1 MNSEVNIKYVL
12 GLEEQAD
19 KTLQIVKIDIPQSAD
34 IIEEL
39 EAMQENPNKNL
50 YDMSSFFY
58 NHVNPIKENYQYCF
72 PEEYYKSYLN
82 EQIASA
88 PKNISYWEYKKVD
101 TERRSSWER
110 RLSKKQDLSQQ
121 EIEKRWTECVHQL
134 DYPYKKKYF
143 SKAKKYI
150 LCQNLYMAIQEA
162 KDNHNIK
169 IYSDDIVGFNHIVY
183 DINDDVKVRVDTNF
197 GYGTAYF
204 YLTIKYKDIVLLPY
218 SDLIHFYY
226 ANMKSLIAHTR
237 AYSCY
242 RDSWSSLMDYL
253 SRFVNNSRQFPETF
267 VRNYVLNEIENMM
280 TGLRAIM
287 KDPTEILK
295 HMQTGN
301 DKSIRLSV
309 VRPFGK
315 NDFIMFEAMP
325 KELTTIFKIEKISGA
340 LHFIEN
346 LRLLKDICSEVDSV
360 IDEIIKLNKTIAPEL
375 PIVLKSIDASIIP
388 FQEEYSGLQKECKRK
403 EAEWE
408 RFERKLDRKLLYCRN
423 NNDSFMCKQ
432 RFKEQNPR
440 YELVVKEFNELNNKL
455 YQLEQRIERRK
466 KLYSRLLDC
475 RDMMNAYI

>member
-12 GLEEQAD
+12 GLEEQSD
-19 KTLQIVKIDIPQSAD
+19 KTLQMVKIEIPQSSA
-34 IIEEL
+34 IIKEL
-39 EAMQENPNKNL
+39 EAMIEDPNKNL

-58 NHVNPIKENYQYCF
+58 NHVNPIKEIYQYCF

-88 PKNISYWEYKKVD
+88 PKYISYWEYKKVD

-110 RLSKKQDLSQQ
+110 RLSKKQ
-121 EIEKRWTECVHQL
+121 
-134 DYPYKKKYF
+134 YF

-183 DINDDVKVRVDTNF
+183 DIDDDMKVRVDTNF

-253 SRFVNNSRQFPETF
+253 SRFVNNSRQFPKTF

-287 KDPTEILK
+287 KDPTEILE

-301 DKSIRLSV
+301 DESIRLSV
-309 VRPFGK
+309 VRPFDK

-346 LRLLKDICSEVDSV
+346 LRSLKDICSEVDSV

-375 PIVLKSIDASIIP
+375 PIVLKSIDASIRP
-388 FQEEYSGLQKECKRK
+388 FQEEYSGLQKECNRK
-403 EAEWE
+403 ESEWE

>member
-1 MNSEVNIKYVL
+1 
-12 GLEEQAD
+12 
-19 KTLQIVKIDIPQSAD
+19 
-34 IIEEL
+34 
-39 EAMQENPNKNL
+39 
-50 YDMSSFFY
+50 
-58 NHVNPIKENYQYCF
+58 
-72 PEEYYKSYLN
+72 
-82 EQIASA
+82 
-88 PKNISYWEYKKVD
+88 
-101 TERRSSWER
+101 
-110 RLSKKQDLSQQ
+110 
-121 EIEKRWTECVHQL
+121 
-134 DYPYKKKYF
+134 
-143 SKAKKYI
+143 
-150 LCQNLYMAIQEA
+150 MAIQEA

-183 DINDDVKVRVDTNF
+183 DIDDDVKVRVDTNF

-253 SRFVNNSRQFPETF
+253 SRFVNNSRQFPEPF

-287 KDPTEILK
+287 KDPTEILE

-301 DKSIRLSV
+301 DESIRLSV
-309 VRPFGK
+309 VRPFDK

-346 LRLLKDICSEVDSV
+346 LRLLKDICSEVDTV

-388 FQEEYSGLQKECKRK
+388 FQEEYSGLQKECNRK

-408 RFERKLDRKLLYCRN
+408 RFERKLDRKLLYCWN
-423 NNDSFMCKQ
+423 NNDRFMCTQ

>member
-12 GLEEQAD
+12 GLEEQSD
-19 KTLQIVKIDIPQSAD
+19 KTLQMVKIEIPQSSA
-34 IIEEL
+34 IIKEL
-39 EAMQENPNKNL
+39 EAMIEDPNKNL

-58 NHVNPIKENYQYCF
+58 NHVTPIKENYQYCF

-88 PKNISYWEYKKVD
+88 PKDISYWEYKKVD

-110 RLSKKQDLSQQ
+110 RLSKKQ
-121 EIEKRWTECVHQL
+121 
-134 DYPYKKKYF
+134 YF

-183 DINDDVKVRVDTNF
+183 DIDDDVKVRVDTNF

-253 SRFVNNSRQFPETF
+253 SSS
-267 VRNYVLNEIENMM
+267 L
-280 TGLRAIM
+280 
-287 KDPTEILK
+287 
-295 HMQTGN
+295 
-301 DKSIRLSV
+301 
-309 VRPFGK
+309 
-315 NDFIMFEAMP
+315 
-325 KELTTIFKIEKISGA
+325 
-340 LHFIEN
+340 
-346 LRLLKDICSEVDSV
+346 
-360 IDEIIKLNKTIAPEL
+360 
-375 PIVLKSIDASIIP
+375 
-388 FQEEYSGLQKECKRK
+388 
-403 EAEWE
+403 
-408 RFERKLDRKLLYCRN
+408 
-423 NNDSFMCKQ
+423 
-432 RFKEQNPR
+432 
-440 YELVVKEFNELNNKL
+440 
-455 YQLEQRIERRK
+455 
-466 KLYSRLLDC
+466 
-475 RDMMNAYI
+475 

>member
-12 GLEEQAD
+12 GLEEQSD
-19 KTLQIVKIDIPQSAD
+19 KTLQMVKIEIPQPSA
-34 IIEEL
+34 IIKEL
-39 EAMQENPNKNL
+39 EAMIEDPNKNL

-88 PKNISYWEYKKVD
+88 PKYISYWEYKKED

-121 EIEKRWTECVHQL
+121 EIEKRWTEYVHKL

-150 LCQNLYMAIQEA
+150 LCQNLYTAIQEV

-183 DINDDVKVRVDTNF
+183 DIDDDVKVRVDTNF
-197 GYGTAYF
+197 GYGTSYF

-253 SRFVNNSRQFPETF
+253 SMFVNNSRQFPETF

-287 KDPTEILK
+287 KDPTEILE

-301 DKSIRLSV
+301 DESIRLSV
-309 VRPFGK
+309 VRPFDK

-346 LRLLKDICSEVDSV
+346 LRLLKDICSEVDTV

-375 PIVLKSIDASIIP
+375 PIVSKSIDASIIP
-388 FQEEYSGLQKECKRK
+388 FQEEYIGLQKECNRK

-423 NNDSFMCKQ
+423 NNDRFMCTQ

-440 YELVVKEFNELNNKL
+440 YECLTL
-455 YQLEQRIERRK
+455 I
-466 KLYSRLLDC
+466 
-475 RDMMNAYI
+475 

>member
-12 GLEEQAD
+12 GLEEQSD
-19 KTLQIVKIDIPQSAD
+19 KTFQIVKIEIPQSSA
-34 IIEEL
+34 IIKEL
-39 EAMQENPNKNL
+39 EAMIEDPNKNL

-72 PEEYYKSYLN
+72 PKEYYKSYLN

-88 PKNISYWEYKKVD
+88 PKDISYWEYKKVE

-110 RLSKKQDLSQQ
+110 RLSKKQNLSPQ
-121 EIEKRWTECVHQL
+121 EIEKRWTKYVHQL

-183 DINDDVKVRVDTNF
+183 DIDDDVKVRVDTNF

-309 VRPFGK
+309 VRPFDK

-375 PIVLKSIDASIIP
+375 PIVLKSIGASIIP
-388 FQEEYSGLQKECKRK
+388 FQEEYSGLQKECNRK
-403 EAEWE
+403 KVEWE

-423 NNDSFMCKQ
+423 NNDRFMCTQ
-432 RFKEQNPR
+432 RFKEQKPR
-440 YELVVKEFNELNNKL
+440 YELVVKEFNELNNTL
-455 YQLEQRIERRK
+455 YQLEQRIEGRK

-475 RDMMNAYI
+475 RDMINAYI

>member
-12 GLEEQAD
+12 GLEEQSD
-19 KTLQIVKIDIPQSAD
+19 KTLQMVKIEIPQSSA
-34 IIEEL
+34 IIKEL
-39 EAMQENPNKNL
+39 EAMIEDPNKNL

-58 NHVNPIKENYQYCF
+58 NHVTPIKENYQYCF

-88 PKNISYWEYKKVD
+88 PKDISYWEYKKVD

-110 RLSKKQDLSQQ
+110 RLSKKQ
-121 EIEKRWTECVHQL
+121 
-134 DYPYKKKYF
+134 YF

-183 DINDDVKVRVDTNF
+183 DIDDDVKVRVDTNF

-295 HMQTGN
+295 HMQTSN

-309 VRPFGK
+309 VRPFDK

-325 KELTTIFKIEKISGA
+325 EELTTIFKIEKISGA

-346 LRLLKDICSEVDSV
+346 LSSLKDICSEVDSV

-375 PIVLKSIDASIIP
+375 PIVLKSIEASIIP
-388 FQEEYSGLQKECKRK
+388 FQEEYIGLQKECNRK